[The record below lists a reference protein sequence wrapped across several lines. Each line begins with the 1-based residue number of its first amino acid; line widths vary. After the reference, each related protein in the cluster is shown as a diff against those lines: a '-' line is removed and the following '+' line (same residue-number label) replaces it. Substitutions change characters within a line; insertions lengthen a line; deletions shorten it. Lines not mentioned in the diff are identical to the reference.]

1 MWRQLFWSSFWQDNL
16 RFFPGKFL
24 YFEYLYWCNHCI
36 TFAHYRTRIVPHAL
50 RVCLLLTCRLWFWIR
65 TISLLNM
72 EYLRCFWLD
81 QCLHDK
87 VSLFLNI
94 YEFHPIFPIPKP
106 LIHDLVAQLYSLGQ
120 FLNFLALPLLAYCL
134 CKEFE
139 QLCLLLL
146 CLNL

>member
-1 MWRQLFWSSFWQDNL
+1 MWRQLFWSSFWQDIL

-24 YFEYLYWCNHCI
+24 YFKYLYWCSHCI
-36 TFAHYRTRIVPHAL
+36 TLALYHTRIVPHAL
-50 RVCLLLTCRLWFWIR
+50 RVCLLLTCRLWFWICA
-65 TISLLNM
+65 IPLLDL

-94 YEFHPIFPIPKP
+94 YELHPIFPIPKP

-120 FLNFLALPLLAYCL
+120 LFNFLALPLLAYCL

-139 QLCLLLL
+139 QLGLLLL

>member
-16 RFFPGKFL
+16 RFFPRKFL

-36 TFAHYRTRIVPHAL
+36 TLALYRTWIVPHAL
-50 RVCLLLTCRLWFWIR
+50 RVCLLFSCELWFWIR
-65 TISLLNM
+65 AIPLLNM

-81 QCLHDK
+81 QSLHDK
-87 VSLFLNI
+87 VPLFLNI
-94 YEFHPIFPIPKP
+94 YELHPIFPIPKP

-120 FLNFLALPLLAYCL
+120 LLNLMALPLLPYSL
-134 CKEFE
+134 CKEFK
-139 QLCLLLL
+139 QLRLLLL